1 MITPFGAQNS
11 AYDNWFRSELVI
23 LKYMKRSEIAF
34 GIIKIPVDFIMTFA
48 AFIAAY
54 ELRLITEPISWISKP
69 IDYSVLPTQIEYI
82 YFSITV
88 AIALVAVFALGKMYN
103 LKTTHKFSKET
114 KRVVT
119 LCGIWIMLI
128 ITYFFFTRTFPFSR
142 LAIIYSWTLTFIL
155 VIAGRAF
162 IRLIQNAFLRAGI
175 GKRRLLFIGNN
186 GVTNELSKTLNLD
199 LSYKIVGL
207 IGNTSPKTD
216 IKNLGSISQLEYIL
230 KKRKIDEVIQTKSD
244 MTETQAENILE
255 LCDLNHISYRF
266 TPDLVDVRK
275 TNIEIETLGSIPV
288 INLKPTPLDGW
299 GKVIKRTLD
308 IVGATLGFILLSPIF
323 LITAIAI
330 KTDSKG
336 PIIFSHLDDGSSVKR
351 VGQRGKLFKF
361 YKFRSMQEKTDSKR
375 YSDLAHKNTRKDGPL
390 VKIKNDPRVTK
401 VGRFIRK
408 YSIDELPQL
417 WNVLIGNM
425 SLVGPRPHLPEEVAK
440 YERHHKFIL
449 TIKPG
454 LTGLPQTSGRSDLSF
469 EEEVKLD
476 RYYIENW
483 SLWRDI
489 KLIFKTIRVILK
501 GHKE

>member
-1 MITPFGAQNS
+1 
-11 AYDNWFRSELVI
+11 
-23 LKYMKRSEIAF
+23 MKRSEIAF

-54 ELRLITEPISWISKP
+54 ELRLITESFGWIAKP

-82 YFSITV
+82 YFSLSV
-88 AIALVAVFALGKMYN
+88 AAALVAVFALGKMYN
-103 LKTTHKFSKET
+103 LKTTHKFSKES
-114 KRVVT
+114 KRVAT

-142 LAIIYSWTLTFIL
+142 LAIIYSWALTFIL
-155 VIAGRAF
+155 VIAGRAV
-162 IRLIQNAFLRAGI
+162 IKLIQNGLLKAGI

-186 GVTNELSKTLNLD
+186 SITTELAKLLEQD
-199 LSYKIVGL
+199 LSYKIIGL
-207 IGNTSPKTD
+207 IGKTTPKTN
-216 IKNLGSISQLEYIL
+216 IKNLGTISQLEYIL
-230 KKRKIDEVIQTKSD
+230 KKQKIDEVIQTKSD
-244 MTETQAENILE
+244 TSETQSEDILE
-255 LCDLNHISYRF
+255 LCDLHHVNYRF
-266 TPDLVDVRK
+266 TPDLVEVRR

-299 GKVIKRTLD
+299 GKVLKRIMD
-308 IVGATLGFILLSPIF
+308 IIGATLGLIILSPIF

-330 KTDSKG
+330 KIDSKG
-336 PIIFSHLDDGSSVKR
+336 PVFFAKLDDGSPVKR
-351 VGQRGKLFKF
+351 VGQHGNLFKF
-361 YKFRSMQEKTDSKR
+361 YKFRSMQPKTDSKR
-375 YSDLAHKNTRKDGPL
+375 YSELAEKNTRTDGPL
-390 VKIKNDPRVTK
+390 VKIKHDPRVTK
-401 VGRFIRK
+401 TGRFIRK

-417 WNVLIGNM
+417 YNVLTGNM

-440 YERHHKFIL
+440 YANHHRFVL

-454 LTGLPQTSGRSDLSF
+454 LTGLPQTSGRSDMGF

-489 KLIFKTIRVILK
+489 KLIFKTIEVILK
-501 GHKE
+501 GHEE